1 MTPEPDPGAAER
13 PDPAATGRSGRRSRL
28 RRGVEALVV
37 AVFLGFIGAAVA
49 RQWPRVAEVV
59 GALSPASVVLS
70 GLAAAAGIWFSFLCW
85 RAILADLG
93 SRVPTTAGMRIFF
106 VGQVGK
112 YVPGKVWPILT
123 QVRLGRDYQVPGR
136 ASAAAAFIFMLLV
149 LGTGLLVAVCT
160 LPVLGAGAFGRY
172 WWALLA
178 LPLSAVVL
186 WPPVLNRGLA
196 LAMRLTRREP
206 MPRPLTAAGIGRAV
220 GWAVVMWLLFGVH
233 LYALLRGLDVEAPQL
248 LVRSV
253 GAYAGSWAIGF
264 LLLVAP
270 AGVGPREVALVLL
283 LASTTEQPVALVA
296 VVVSRLLMTVGDLL
310 WPVVGVALERRRR
323 RRRALGSP
331 AGGSVGGAAGD
342 RAGLLDRG

>member
-1 MTPEPDPGAAER
+1 MGDPAHVTAAASAAPAPEPDVAAR
-13 PDPAATGRSGRRSRL
+13 RGRGSRL

-37 AVFLGFIGAAVA
+37 AAFVGFIGWAVA
-49 RQWPRVAEVV
+49 RQWPRVAEVI
-59 GALSPASVVLS
+59 GELTPTSVLLS
-70 GLAAAAGIWFSFLCW
+70 GITAAAGIWFSFLCW

-136 ASAAAAFIFMLLV
+136 ASAAAAFIFMLMV

-178 LPLSAVVL
+178 LPLSAVAL

-196 LAMRLTRREP
+196 LVMRLTGRDP
-206 MPRPLTAAGIGRAV
+206 MPRPLTAAGIGQAV

-233 LYALLRGLDVEAPQL
+233 LYALLYGLDVDAPHL
-248 LVRSV
+248 LLRSV

-283 LASTTEQPVALVA
+283 LAGTTEQPVALVA

-310 WPVVGVALERRRR
+310 WPVVGVVLERRRR
-323 RRRALGSP
+323 RRAADGS
-331 AGGSVGGAAGD
+331 AGAGRVGD
-342 RAGLLDRG
+342 